1 MESRMQ
7 FRRGQYIMADQNQ
20 TMSIRMTD
28 ERADRLRRV
37 MEATGENT
45 KAKAIDVAMNHYL
58 ADLEN
63 KRRVADDLSAAFVDE
78 LTTPWLPIDRETRVG
93 RSE

>member
-1 MESRMQ
+1 MAESNMNLRM
-7 FRRGQYIMADQNQ
+7 
-20 TMSIRMTD
+20 SE

-45 KAKAIDVAMNHYL
+45 KAKAIDVVMSHYL

-63 KRRVADDLSAAFVDE
+63 KQRVASKLSNGLADDLS
-78 LTTPWLPIDRETRVG
+78 TPWLPIERETRVG
-93 RSE
+93 REEP